1 MIYMKQGSRKRGTRL
16 AAGFALVAVIPAL
29 VLCYTAIGPGY
40 EDLARWEYT
49 SIFLLTVLVA
59 SLGVVMVW
67 SGSRAMVRLQR
78 DMRSVAL
85 GRWDGTRP
93 LKGEIDFLYEEL
105 SRIMARIEAQA
116 GMIEEANR
124 ELEKK
129 VEERT
134 RQLISA
140 ERLSAVGEM
149 AAGIAHEMNNIMMPI
164 IGYAALLKSAVADEE
179 SVRKAE
185 IIEECATRGSDIIRR
200 LLTFARQDRST
211 FSRVD
216 VGEVVRTIEKL
227 MRPGLDDKGVKFIVR
242 IEPAPPVLG
251 NDSQLQQV
259 FANLIINA
267 QQAIKGPAGV
277 IEVCSRA
284 GDGYVEISVKD
295 NGEGM
300 DEERR
305 REIFQPFFTTKG
317 PASGT
322 GLGLSISYGII
333 TDHGGR
339 FEVRSGAGQGS
350 EITIYLPAMKE
361 EREDP
366 GNR

>member
-1 MIYMKQGSRKRGTRL
+1 MKGVSLKDGTRL
-16 AAGFALVAVIPAL
+16 AVGFALVAVIPAL
-29 VLCYTAIGPGY
+29 VLCYTAIGTRH

-49 SIFLLTVLVA
+49 VIFLLTVLVA
-59 SLGVVMVW
+59 FLGVVMVW
-67 SGSRAMVRLQR
+67 SGAGSMVRLQR

-93 LKGEIDFLYEEL
+93 EKGEIDFLYEEL
-105 SRIMARIEAQA
+105 SRIMSRIEGQA
-116 GMIEEANR
+116 AIIEEANR
-124 ELEKK
+124 GLERK

-164 IGYAALLKSAVADEE
+164 IGYASIIKEEIDDDKLKRQAG
-179 SVRKAE
+179 
-185 IIEECATRGSDIIRR
+185 IIEECANRGSGIIRR

-216 VGEVVRTIEKL
+216 VMEAIRTVEKL
-227 MRPGLDDKGVKFIVR
+227 MRPGLDEKGIRFIVDIR
-242 IEPAPPVLG
+242 PAPPVHG

-259 FANLIINA
+259 IANLIINA
-267 QQAIKGPAGV
+267 QQALGRPGGV
-277 IEVCSRA
+277 IEVRSGLRGCEVA
-284 GDGYVEISVKD
+284 VSVKD

-300 DEERR
+300 DEKRR
-305 REIFQPFFTTKG
+305 VEIFQPFFTTKG
-317 PASGT
+317 PGSGT

-339 FEVRSGAGQGS
+339 IDVVSEPGEGT
-350 EITIYLPAMKE
+350 EITVYLPVMEA
-361 EREDP
+361 
-366 GNR
+366 